1 MANIIIGVTGKK
13 RHGKDTFA
21 ARLIDQHGFTRIA
34 FADPLKRTMEDL
46 DPWVRIEADEY
57 GILYGPGVVSP
68 PAPDDYVRLSAV
80 LKAIGWE
87 KAKEIRE
94 VRRLLQAHGVAIREH
109 LDEDA
114 WVDAAMATA
123 DLVDGPVVITDVR
136 FPNEADTVTY
146 SGRGFLV
153 RVTRPGVENL
163 DTHSSETALDD
174 VPAYFEVVN
183 SGTVADLHAEADDV
197 VRQLQAD
204 YWYLFD
210 N

>member
-46 DPWVRIEADEY
+46 DPIVRVEVDERGLVHEY
-57 GILYGPGVVSP
+57 ETWSYGP
-68 PAPDDYVRLSAV
+68 AHVRLAW
-80 LKAIGWE
+80 LIEQIGWE
-87 KAKEIRE
+87 QAKEIRE

-136 FPNEADTVTY
+136 FPNEADSVTY

-153 RVTRPGVENL
+153 RVTRPGVEST
-163 DTHSSETALDD
+163 DAHVSETAMDD